1 VSVADRLSAA
11 GAAGVAQAKQPPP
24 GVAPPFI
31 RGRSSC
37 CNGVEVESPVGAR
50 VECLLQGAA
59 GGESEGGGGFVGEC
73 GGVASRVELGGD
85 AAAGEDRVP
94 GGPPRVFRTTELT
107 LFHAASCRFRYSSW
121 TSCGVR
127 YPSAE

>member
-1 VSVADRLSAA
+1 
-11 GAAGVAQAKQPPP
+11 
-24 GVAPPFI
+24 
-31 RGRSSC
+31 
-37 CNGVEVESPVGAR
+37 VESPVGAR

-94 GGPPRVFRTTELT
+94 GELPGTGVGPLV
-107 LFHAASCRFRYSSW
+107 AACP
-121 TSCGVR
+121 GLV
-127 YPSAE
+127 